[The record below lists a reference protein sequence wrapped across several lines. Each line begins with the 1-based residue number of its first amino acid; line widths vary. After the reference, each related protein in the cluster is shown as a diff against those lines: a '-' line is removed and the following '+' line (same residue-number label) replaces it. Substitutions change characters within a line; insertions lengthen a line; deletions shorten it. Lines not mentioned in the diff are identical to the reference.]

1 MYLINDKGET
11 VLSFKGI
18 KELKDIIT
26 VELPNKNVNVIT
38 LAKHN
43 VVIQKVNDGN
53 VLVYNIAIQYLY
65 NHEPVNK
72 LHNEL
77 LQSNRLHEQRS
88 SND

>member
-43 VVIQKVNDGN
+43 VVIQKVNDGD
-53 VLVYNIAIQYLY
+53 VLTFKFAVEYFKRK
-65 NHEPVNK
+65 PVK
-72 LHNEL
+72 Q
-77 LQSNRLHEQRS
+77 LQQ
-88 SND
+88 

>member
-18 KELKDIIT
+18 KELKDIIA
-26 VELPNKNVNVIT
+26 VELPNKNVNVIS

-77 LQSNRLHEQRS
+77 LQGNRLHVTRN